1 MAPGLPDSPHQ
12 PLNQRKTTSPFV
24 QHCCQVYL
32 SRLAGVCFD
41 CYNDIL
47 KIALSILPENLI
59 SRRQYLTASPM
70 GALLSLLSSSLYV
83 PALIHYSLFHF
94 AVATVLMIAHFSILY
109 AAASRWQQTDLGEWF
124 RGSMVG
130 LNAGLNGILIY
141 LITRDLYIAGTV
153 MTVLTAGASL
163 VISRNR
169 IYHILLGWLNWFLPM
184 SWLVTGLG
192 MLIFLVNMTLA
203 PLGFLLGI
211 RRLRLR
217 LGVHPTSSSI
227 IMYGGMIRPLMQFNG
242 FNMGN
247 FIFINPGRE
256 NLLIHEIGHLF
267 SLSVMGWLFHYI
279 GGLDEGFLQADSREA
294 LAEYLADSYSN
305 PTESVLS
312 MWR

>member
-1 MAPGLPDSPHQ
+1 
-12 PLNQRKTTSPFV
+12 
-24 QHCCQVYL
+24 
-32 SRLAGVCFD
+32 
-41 CYNDIL
+41 
-47 KIALSILPENLI
+47 
-59 SRRQYLTASPM
+59 M
-70 GALLSLLSSSLYV
+70 GALFSLLSSYFYFPILSSQ
-83 PALIHYSLFHF
+83 SLFHF
-94 AVATVLMIAHFSILY
+94 GIATILLIAHFSILY
-109 AAASRWQQTDLGEWF
+109 AAASRWQQRDVGEWF

-141 LITRDLYIAGTV
+141 VLSGNLILAGGI
-153 MTVLTAGASL
+153 MTLLTAGSAL
-163 VISRNR
+163 VISRNHV
-169 IYHILLGWLNWFLPM
+169 YHVLLGWANWFLPM

-192 MLIFLVNMTLA
+192 MLIFFVNITLA
-203 PLGFLLGI
+203 PVGFLLKI
-211 RRLRLR
+211 RRLQLR
-217 LGVHPTSSSI
+217 IGMHTHSSSI
-227 IMYGGMIRPLMQFNG
+227 IMYGGMIRPLLQFNG

-256 NLLIHEIGHLF
+256 KLLIHEIGHLF